1 LYLLGSLIVF
11 FFAGGAS
18 MTALW
23 RSKLHPSH
31 SPLKWTQDYRSVL
44 PYIRDAFE
52 RSLDEIRLSIP
63 SQVQNGIIEIIRY
76 LCEPDP
82 KRRGHPADLDG
93 SQFNLER
100 VISAF
105 DLMATKAEYGLLE

>member
-1 LYLLGSLIVF
+1 MEIEASPEPFATKMDPRLPLGAAVC
-11 FFAGGAS
+11 
-18 MTALW
+18 
-23 RSKLHPSH
+23 
-31 SPLKWTQDYRSVL
+31 
-44 PYIRDAFE
+44 RDAFE

-63 SQVQNGIIEIIRY
+63 SQVQNEIIEIIRF